1 MQVICKTYVI
11 YFLILLSFQK
21 AKDYQNL
28 KTGSGSKK
36 NLVCYGKKDSL
47 RPILF
52 GLQKKLW
59 GGGRSNWPPPP
70 AGIGLKNITA
80 IFAIHPFIHMHNAH
94 TSIHLTIYEP
104 IFLRIMCNCMTNS
117 LIYIHLNKFVQSD
130 LWYINNWIYQ
140 DIDTNSTAANW
151 QVQSLLKECLDIIS
165 QCALYV

>member
-52 GLQKKLW
+52 GLQKKLQ
-59 GGGRSNWPPPP
+59 GGGSFKLTPPP

-80 IFAIHPFIHMHNAH
+80 SFAIHPFIHMHNAH

-104 IFLRIMCNCMTNS
+104 I
-117 LIYIHLNKFVQSD
+117 
-130 LWYINNWIYQ
+130 
-140 DIDTNSTAANW
+140 
-151 QVQSLLKECLDIIS
+151 
-165 QCALYV
+165 